1 MISPFLESTGRN
13 LSDVRLV
20 NRAVIF
26 RTIREAGG
34 ISRASLAKTTGL
46 NPATITH
53 IVRELI
59 HQGLI
64 EEAGNSESSG
74 GRPSSILRIRTQ
86 AGYII
91 SVQLDRLYIKAM
103 ITNLDL
109 GEKIQE
115 QVITALPHNPTDI
128 SLSVLLELIQT
139 LISRSNLIHRQ
150 ILGIGICA
158 PGPLDYNKGVL
169 LSPPNFPGWPD
180 TPLKQIVEQRFGLP
194 TFLDQDANACA
205 LAEKWFGATREYE
218 NFVYILGDGG
228 LGGALY
234 FAGDIQ
240 RGNNNIVGEIGH
252 TTIDMHGP
260 VCPCGNIGCLELYA
274 SPHAVEEHIRAL
286 LSEGKTSLLIN
297 LVNGN
302 LDLITFQAIIHAAQQ
317 EDPLCRNVIRE
328 MGDAL
333 AIGVVNLV
341 NTFDPQAVVIGG
353 QIALA
358 ENLIRDILL
367 ERVNH
372 HSLTRRAIP
381 PPILYTTLKQDAP
394 IVGAFSLVMRQLF
407 QDPTFG
413 YDNK

>member
-1 MISPFLESTGRN
+1 MISPYLETTGRN

-34 ISRASLAKTTGL
+34 ISRAALAKNTGL

-64 EEAGNSESSG
+64 EEAGNAESSG

-115 QVITALPHNPTDI
+115 QVVTNSPQNPTDI
-128 SLSVLLELIQT
+128 SLSVLLDLIQT
-139 LISRSNLIHRQ
+139 LISRSKLNPRQ

-158 PGPLDYNKGVL
+158 PGPVDYHHGVL

-180 TPLKQIVEQRFGLP
+180 TPLKQIIETRFNLP

-205 LAEKWFGATREYE
+205 LAEKWFGATREFE

-240 RGNNNIVGEIGH
+240 RGRNNIVGEIGH
-252 TTIDMHGP
+252 TTINLNGP
-260 VCPCGNIGCLELYA
+260 TCPCGNIGCLELYA
-274 SPHAVEEHIRAL
+274 SPHAVEEHIRTLIA
-286 LSEGKTSLLIN
+286 EGKNSLLVN

-317 EDPLCRNVIRE
+317 DDPLCRFAIRE
-328 MGDAL
+328 MGNAL
-333 AIGVVNLV
+333 AVGVVNLI
-341 NTFDPQAVVIGG
+341 NTLDPEAVVIGG
-353 QIALA
+353 QIALT
-358 ENLIRDILL
+358 ENLISDILL
-367 ERVNH
+367 ERVH
-372 HSLTRRAIP
+372 QRSLTRRAEP
-381 PPILYTTLKQDAP
+381 TPILYTILKQDAP

-407 QDPTFG
+407 QNPSFG
-413 YDNK
+413 YDTK

>member
-1 MISPFLESTGRN
+1 MTSPFLESTGRN

-34 ISRASLAKTTGL
+34 ISRAALAKNTGL

-64 EEAGNSESSG
+64 EEAGNNESSG

-109 GEKIQE
+109 GDKVQE
-115 QVITALPHNPTDI
+115 QVITATPLNPIDI
-128 SLSVLLELIQT
+128 SLSVLLDLIQS
-139 LISRSNLIHRQ
+139 LITRSKLNHRQ
-150 ILGIGICA
+150 ILGIGVCA
-158 PGPLDYNKGVL
+158 PGPLDYHKGVL

-180 TPLKQIVEQRFGLP
+180 TPLRQIIEQRFSLP

-205 LAEKWFGATREYE
+205 LAEKWFGATREFD

-240 RGNNNIVGEIGH
+240 RGKNNIVGEVGH

-260 VCPCGNIGCLELYA
+260 TCPCGNIGCLELYA
-274 SPHAVEEHIRAL
+274 SPHAVEERIRAL
-286 LSEGKTSLLIN
+286 IAEGNSSLLVN

-317 EDPLCRNVIRE
+317 DDPLCRSVIRE
-328 MGDAL
+328 MGTAL

-341 NTFDPQAVVIGG
+341 NTLDPEAVVIGG
-353 QIALA
+353 QIALT
-358 ENLIRDILL
+358 ESLISDILL
-367 ERVNH
+367 DRVNRF
-372 HSLTRRAIP
+372 SLTRRALP

-394 IVGAFSLVMRQLF
+394 IIGAFSLVMRQLF
-407 QDPTFG
+407 QDPSFG
-413 YDNK
+413 YDNN